1 MSTAVQHSNTK
12 TKREARH
19 IGVLSQVGLVAA
31 IAALVGASCCALPLA
46 LAWVGLAGAWIANLE
61 IFVVYRPYITA
72 FAMIVIALGWAV
84 AVRRRAS
91 LRTLVVLGVA
101 TIFIAGALLL
111 AHYETDLTRYLIALR
126 RKS

>member
-1 MSTAVQHSNTK
+1 MSTAVQQTNAK
-12 TKREARH
+12 TKGEARH
-19 IGVLSQVGLVAA
+19 IGILSQVGLVAA

-46 LAWVGLAGAWIANLE
+46 LAWIGLAGAWIANLE
-61 IFVVYRPYITA
+61 IFLVYRPYFTV
-72 FAMIVIALGWAV
+72 FAMIVIGLGWAV

-91 LRTLVVLGVA
+91 PRTLFVLGVA
-101 TIFIAGALLL
+101 TILIAGAFLL

>member
-1 MSTAVQHSNTK
+1 VSTAVQQTNPK
-12 TKREARH
+12 TKGEARH
-19 IGVLSQVGLVAA
+19 IVILSQVGLVAA

-46 LAWVGLAGAWIANLE
+46 LAWIGLAGAWIANLE
-61 IFVVYRPYITA
+61 IFVVYRPYITV
-72 FAMIVIALGWAV
+72 FAMIVIGLGWAV

-91 LRTLVVLGVA
+91 LRTLFVLGVA
-101 TIFIAGALLL
+101 TILIAGALLL

>member
-1 MSTAVQHSNTK
+1 MSRAIQHTSAK
-12 TKREARH
+12 PKGEARH

-46 LAWVGLAGAWIANLE
+46 LAWIGLAGAWIANLE
-61 IFVVYRPYITA
+61 IFVVYRPYITV
-72 FAMIVIALGWAV
+72 FAMIVIGLGWV
-84 AVRRRAS
+84 IAVRRRAS
-91 LRTLVVLGVA
+91 LRTLLVLGVA
-101 TIFIAGALLL
+101 TSFIAGALLL